1 MLVQYHLLQFKRE
14 YSVKAVET
22 DHQKRSIQTHSA
34 EAELKR
40 VKNKLIYVAEMKS
53 GMCQHTVSPLL
64 PPTLSLSAP
73 FHSFFLLSPSS
84 SPFSSLVVC

>member
-14 YSVKAVET
+14 YSVKAV

-40 VKNKLIYVAEMKS
+40 VNNKLIYVAEMKS
-53 GMCQHTVSPLL
+53 GMCQHTASPLL
-64 PPTLSLSAP
+64 PPLSLLLPPPFPLGWSAEL
-73 FHSFFLLSPSS
+73 FTE
-84 SPFSSLVVC
+84 VNTN